1 MSPSRS
7 RSLGELGLTAL
18 LASGLW
24 VGIDLVAQVGGAVV
38 FEPVVG
44 NYLVGSLVGV
54 VLGFPVAAW
63 AVARYGQRH
72 DVTPGDWG
80 YDFSLRAFLSGLV
93 VGGGLVILN
102 LTVVVTVTEAVFGRP
117 EAISGLL
124 IEGLAGGLPVAA
136 LFLLAHGLVAPITEE
151 LAFRGV
157 VQTALA
163 RERGPLV
170 GVLGAATLFTLKH
183 VLVDGSLERV
193 LPVVV
198 LALVLGV
205 VRERWGTG
213 ASTITHATVN
223 VVQGSLVLM
232 AFL

>member
-1 MSPSRS
+1 MSR
-7 RSLGELGLTAL
+7 AAF

-24 VGIDLVAQVGGAVV
+24 FAIDLVAQVGGAVV

-54 VLGFPVAAW
+54 MLGFPIAAW
-63 AVARYGQRH
+63 AVVRYGQRH
-72 DVTPGDWG
+72 GVTPGDWG
-80 YDFSLRAFLSGLV
+80 YDRTPRALLSGFI

-102 LTVVVTVTEAVFGRP
+102 LTVVVTVTEAIFGQP
-117 EAISGLL
+117 EQISGLL
-124 IEGLAGGLPVAA
+124 IEGLAGGLPVVV

-157 VQTALA
+157 VQTALT
-163 RERGPLV
+163 REQGPLV
-170 GVLGAATLFTLKH
+170 GVLGAATLFSLKH
-183 VLVDGSLERV
+183 ILVDGSLERV

-198 LALVLGV
+198 LALILGI

-213 ASTITHATVN
+213 ASTVTHATVN
-223 VVQGSLVLM
+223 VVQGSLVLI

>member
-1 MSPSRS
+1 MSQSNSRPF
-7 RSLGELGLTAL
+7 GELSRAAL

-24 VGIDLVAQVGGAVV
+24 FAIDLVAQVGGAVV

-63 AVARYGQRH
+63 AVVRYGQRH
-72 DVTPGDWG
+72 GITPADWG
-80 YDFSLRAFLSGLV
+80 YDRTPRALLSGLV

-102 LTVVVTVTEAVFGRP
+102 LTAVVTVTEAIFGQP
-117 EAISGLL
+117 EQISGLL
-124 IEGLAGGLPVAA
+124 IKGLAGGLPVVV
-136 LFLLAHGLVAPITEE
+136 LFLLAHGIVAPITEE

-157 VQTALA
+157 VQTALT
-163 RERGPLV
+163 RERGRLV
-170 GVLGAATLFTLKH
+170 GVLGAATLFSLKH
-183 VLVDGSLERV
+183 VLVDGSLERL

-198 LALVLGV
+198 LALVLGI

-213 ASTITHATVN
+213 ASTVTHATVN
-223 VVQGSLVLM
+223 VVQGSLVLI

>member
-1 MSPSRS
+1 MSR
-7 RSLGELGLTAL
+7 GAL

-24 VGIDLVAQVGGAVV
+24 VAIDIVAQVGGAIV

-44 NYLVGSLVGV
+44 NYFVGSLVGV
-54 VLGFPVAAW
+54 VLGFPLAAW

-72 DVTPGDWG
+72 GVTPDDWG
-80 YDFSLRAFLSGLV
+80 YDRTPRALLSGLV
-93 VGGGLVILN
+93 VGGGLVVLN
-102 LTVVVTVTEAVFGRP
+102 LTVVVTVTEAIFGQP
-117 EAISGLL
+117 EGISGLL
-124 IEGLAGGLPVAA
+124 IEGLAGGLPVIV

-157 VQTALA
+157 VQTALT
-163 RERGPLV
+163 RERGSVV
-170 GVLGAATLFTLKH
+170 GVLGAATLFSLKH

-198 LALVLGV
+198 LALILGL

-213 ASTITHATVN
+213 ASTVTHAVVN
-223 VVQGSLVLM
+223 VVQGSLVLI